1 MSLNDE
7 KDKLLMRDCVA
18 SKLKLPDLYL
28 IEIDDML
35 DADADLAIFLN
46 ECYPARI
53 DDFFVNNYSKIFTGI
68 KSKFYI
74 NAFSETAVRAV
85 KTVFFR
91 YIDFNAEDL
100 QTIVRAAH
108 NAEEIKFNC
117 CCIHC
122 SSDLDF
128 GVDLKYNTNFLSF
141 QG

>member
-1 MSLNDE
+1 MSLKDE

-18 SKLKLPDLYL
+18 SKLKLPDLNL

-35 DADADLAIFLN
+35 DADADLARFLS
-46 ECYPARI
+46 ECTPARI
-53 DDFFVNNYSKIFTGI
+53 DDFKVNNYSKIFTGI
-68 KSKFYI
+68 KSNFYI
-74 NAFSETAVRAV
+74 NAFSETAVRVV
-85 KTVFFR
+85 KTIFFR
-91 YIDFNAEDL
+91 YIDFSAEDL

-108 NAEEIKFNC
+108 NAEEIKFSY

-128 GVDLKYNTNFLSF
+128 GAELKYNTNFLSF